1 MAAGF
6 QGEAEIFE
14 KGMAF
19 FIGKGK
25 MADTEG
31 QVILLSLL
39 FRQGHFL
46 LFHKFP
52 DPVDAGHGGLDI
64 FYFHAQAFQGG
75 EDFSHIGDEGSG
87 GAGGHAEKVGSLRA
101 YGENGHEGYEKG
113 AGGKDDGRVNG
124 IVEVC
129 LFHGLKAPGNGGGI
143 FFLHEIF
150 TGKEADGADI
160 AAGFGNELIGGGN
173 GFPVFYLGSQHV
185 MLEGPGEKKEK
196 GKGCKEQ
203 QE

>member
-64 FYFHAQAFQGG
+64 FYFHAQAFQRG

-87 GAGGHAEKVGSLRA
+87 GAGGHAEKGGSLRTH
-101 YGENGHEGYEKG
+101 GENGHEGYEKG
-113 AGGKDDGRVNG
+113 AGGEDDGRVNR

-129 LFHGLKAPGNGGGI
+129 LFHGLKTFLDGGGVS
-143 FFLHEIF
+143 FLHEIF
-150 TGKEADGADI
+150 TGKKTDGADI
-160 AAGFGNELIGGGN
+160 AAGFGNQLIGGGN
-173 GFPVFYLGSQHV
+173 GLPVFYLGSQHV
-185 MLEGPGEKKEK
+185 MLEGPGEKEEK
-196 GKGCKEQ
+196 GKGCQEQ